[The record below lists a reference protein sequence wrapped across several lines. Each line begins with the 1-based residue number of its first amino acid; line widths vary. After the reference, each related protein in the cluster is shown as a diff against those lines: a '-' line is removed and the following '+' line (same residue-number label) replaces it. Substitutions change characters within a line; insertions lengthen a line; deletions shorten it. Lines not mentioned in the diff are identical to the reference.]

1 MTKARLRIHKPN
13 SLEPNRLEPDGVVQ
27 IIIVD
32 EEKHKVHAWLPI
44 SDFAYA
50 VMGVSGIDCD
60 MEITD
65 ISGRNK

>member
-1 MTKARLRIHKPN
+1 MKARLRIHKPN
-13 SLEPNRLEPDGVVQ
+13 SIEPDGVVQ

-50 VMGVSGIDCD
+50 MMGVSGIACE
-60 MEITD
+60 MEIVD
-65 ISGRNK
+65 MKENR

>member
-1 MTKARLRIHKPN
+1 MKARLRIHKPN
-13 SLEPNRLEPDGVVQ
+13 SIEPNSIEPNGVVQ

-50 VMGVSGIDCD
+50 IMGVSGIDCE
-60 MEITD
+60 MEIVNMKEN
-65 ISGRNK
+65 R